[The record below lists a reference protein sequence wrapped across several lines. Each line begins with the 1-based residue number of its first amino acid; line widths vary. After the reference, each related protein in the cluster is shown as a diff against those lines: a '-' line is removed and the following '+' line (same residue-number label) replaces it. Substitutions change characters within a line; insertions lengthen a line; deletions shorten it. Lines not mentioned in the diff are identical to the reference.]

1 MSAIFSECGMYR
13 YRLDRQIGDALKTVA
28 FIGINPSIANEVDND
43 KTVNRMLSFAKG
55 NGAGKV
61 IVANVFSLISTDING
76 LRADIPLRGDEHD
89 FHFRKIIGE
98 ADILVPCWGSREK
111 LRASSGKLLDD
122 CMNLLLSTGKPV
134 LCLGKT
140 KSGKDPLHPQRLP
153 SGTKLKEWALD
164 E

>member
-43 KTVNRMLSFAKG
+43 KTVNRMLSFAMG

-76 LRADIPLRGDEHD
+76 LRTDIPLKGNEHD
-89 FHFRKIIGE
+89 FHFQQIISE
-98 ADILVPCWGSREK
+98 ADILVPCWGSRAK
-111 LRASSGKLLDD
+111 LRAGNRHFLDN
-122 CMNLLLSTGKPV
+122 CMSLLLSSGKPV

-153 SGTKLKEWALD
+153 SGTQLREWTLD

>member
-13 YRLDRQIGDALKTVA
+13 YRLDRQIGDALKTVV

-76 LRADIPLRGDEHD
+76 LRTDIPLRGDEHD
-89 FHFRKIIGE
+89 FYFREIISE
-98 ADILVPCWGSREK
+98 ADILIPCWGRREK
-111 LRASSGKLLDD
+111 LRVSNSLFLDD

-140 KSGKDPLHPQRLP
+140 KSGKDPLHPLRLRL
-153 SGTKLKEWALD
+153 GAQLMKWVAD

>member
-43 KTVNRMLSFAKG
+43 KTVNRMLSFAMG

-76 LRADIPLRGDEHD
+76 LRTDIPLRGNEHD
-89 FHFRKIIGE
+89 FHFQQIISE
-98 ADILVPCWGSREK
+98 ADILVPCWGDRTK
-111 LRASSGKLLDD
+111 LKSGNRHLLDD
-122 CMNLLLSTGKPV
+122 CMNLLLSSGKPV
-134 LCLGKT
+134 FCLGKT
-140 KSGKDPLHPQRLP
+140 KVTNDPCHPLML
-153 SGTKLKEWALD
+153 SAKTELIKWI
-164 E
+164 